1 MSERDEHRPTAPLP
15 RPRTEHPDD
24 RRRESRRYDDRG
36 HESQYGRDDD
46 HRRDRR
52 RFDDR
57 YADRRDGPSGSTA
70 MPSSRTRVVGRGVAR
85 SAGAVARM
93 TAGAG
98 RSTLKA
104 ARRASNSH
112 GAGESGLGRLIEVHA
127 FSSAGDAAVAIG
139 LAGTVFFAAPGEQ
152 AKTQTLLFLLLTM
165 LPFAI
170 VAPLIGPVLDRLR
183 HGRRWAIGGT
193 LAIRAFFCWVL
204 AGAVAAEST
213 LLFPVAMCV
222 LVSSKAYLVSR
233 SAATP
238 RLLPDSMTL
247 VKANSRLSLAGVV
260 GAVMAGALAGGAAKF
275 GGSEWA
281 LRVAF
286 VLFTIGTILAI
297 LLPPRVD
304 STIGEKPA
312 PMFRRKA
319 KFPISGDVIS
329 ALRAN
334 AGLRWLSGFLTL
346 FMAFLMRAEPFPG
359 WENKQTQLLAL
370 VLGAAGLGNALGTVM
385 GNLMKVASPRIIV
398 LVMLIVDAAVVVFA
412 ALNFRLWTAVL
423 VALVAGVGQ
432 QLGKLALDSLIQ
444 DRVPEHMRTSVFGR
458 SETLLQ
464 LSWVIGGIV
473 AVVIPTDATL
483 GMYLSAA
490 LLVVWAGLV
499 LWWHTGRTVRSGS
512 TGPYDRVHDSPTM
525 GISRK
530 QAMNPPPRERR

>member
-1 MSERDEHRPTAPLP
+1 MPAGGRPDRQVPRSLRPSEPGSRARTA
-15 RPRTEHPDD
+15 
-24 RRRESRRYDDRG
+24 
-36 HESQYGRDDD
+36 
-46 HRRDRR
+46 
-52 RFDDR
+52 
-57 YADRRDGPSGSTA
+57 
-70 MPSSRTRVVGRGVAR
+70 GRGVAKT
-85 SAGAVARM
+85 AGAMARM
-93 TAGAG
+93 TAGFS
-98 RSTLKA
+98 RTTVKA
-104 ARRASNSH
+104 ARRASSSG
-112 GAGESGLGRLIEVHA
+112 GAGESGLGRLTEVHA
-127 FSSAGDAAVAIG
+127 FSSAGDAAVTIG
-139 LAGTVFFAAPGEQ
+139 LAGTVFFAAPGDQ
-152 AKTQTLLFLLLTM
+152 ARSQTLLFLVLTM

-170 VAPLIGPVLDRLR
+170 VAPLVGPLLDRMR

-193 LAIRAFFCWVL
+193 LAIRAFLCWVL
-204 AGAVAAEST
+204 AGAIASNST
-213 LLFPVAMCV
+213 WLFPLAMCV
-222 LVSSKAYLVSR
+222 LVASKAYLVSR

-238 RLLPDSMTL
+238 RLLPDGMTL

-260 GAVMAGALAGGAAKF
+260 GATVAGALAGGAAKF

-286 VLFTIGTILAI
+286 VLFTIGTVLAI

-304 STIGEKPA
+304 SSVGEKPA
-312 PMFRRKA
+312 PMFRKT

-359 WENKQTQLLAL
+359 WENKQTMLLAL

-385 GNLMKVASPRIIV
+385 GNLMKVASPRVIV
-398 LVMLIVDAAVVVFA
+398 LVTLIVDAAMVVFA
-412 ALNFRLWTAVL
+412 ALNFKLWTAVL

-473 AVVIPTDATL
+473 AVVIPTTAHL

-490 LLVVWAGLV
+490 VLVTWAGLV
-499 LWWHTGRTVRSGS
+499 LWWHTGRSVRSKPN
-512 TGPYDRVHDSPTM
+512 GPYDRVHDSPTV
-525 GISRK
+525 GISRQ
-530 QAMNPPPRERR
+530 QAMKPPPDGWR